1 MLNTRPKSCFFDVIA
16 FIKQFFTDFISSL
29 YSFKKR
35 NLHSGRS
42 YQYIYIYIYIY
53 NEIYIYI
60 YIYIY
65 NEILNTRPKSFF
77 FDGIT
82 FIKQVFADFI

>member
-16 FIKQFFTDFISSL
+16 FIKQFFTDFISSM

-42 YQYIYIYIYIY
+42 YQYIYIY
-53 NEIYIYI
+53 NEIYI

-77 FDGIT
+77 FLCYN
-82 FIKQVFADFI
+82 FYKASFC